1 MTDYEKRLLEQIKSK
16 VKELQKIN
24 SKDEIKN
31 YLYNN
36 IISNIFLNRSKE
48 FIDNLFIIEQEVQ
61 GGNK

>member
-1 MTDYEKRLLEQIKSK
+1 MIDYEKRLLEQIKSK

-61 GGNK
+61 GGK

>member
-16 VKELQKIN
+16 VKELQKIY

>member
-36 IISNIFLNRSKE
+36 IISNIFLSRSKE

>member
-48 FIDNLFIIEQEVQ
+48 FIDNLFIIEQEVKED
-61 GGNK
+61 NK

>member
-48 FIDNLFIIEQEVQ
+48 FIDNLFIIEQEVY
-61 GGNK
+61 GGK

>member
-1 MTDYEKRLLEQIKSK
+1 MTDYEKRLLEQIKSN

-36 IISNIFLNRSKE
+36 IISNIFLNRSNE
-48 FIDNLFIIEQEVQ
+48 FIDNLFIIVQEVQ
-61 GGNK
+61 GGMK

>member
-1 MTDYEKRLLEQIKSK
+1 MTDYEKRLLEQIKSN

-48 FIDNLFIIEQEVQ
+48 FIDNLFIIEQEVY
-61 GGNK
+61 GGK

>member
-1 MTDYEKRLLEQIKSK
+1 MTDYEKRLLEQIKSN

-61 GGNK
+61 GGK

>member
-1 MTDYEKRLLEQIKSK
+1 MTDYEKRLLEQIKSN

-48 FIDNLFIIEQEVQ
+48 FIDNLVIIEQEVY
-61 GGNK
+61 GGIK